1 MTIKSTYP
9 AWVFGLC
16 VGLSGVAIAED
27 EAKAPETANTLQFE
41 KRLVAFDANSDGSLD
56 AAELEAFALSV
67 PKEEALQTF
76 MGFVVALGGATDSMI
91 DRVVAFDANKDGK
104 VDKAELPERFRIL
117 LEKSDTDKNG
127 SLSTDE
133 IKALAS
139 NAGSLELPR
148 ELLIELNGRGVTLA
162 AKRVLALDENNDLKV
177 RRDELIQPLRQ
188 MFDRADANHDNVL
201 NSAEIQALD
210 AIFDR
215 TGLPREFNDLDG
227 RNFDRGGASNLERVM
242 AFDKDR
248 NGELT
253 RDELFGQRH
262 NLLDRVDANRDG
274 FLDRDELERWER
286 REALATRAQLGR
298 SGDSPSE
305 FEKALKE
312 KEFSDSQKDEVIAIV
327 KAYRD
332 AGRKLPVEAR
342 TALVRGIK
350 GVLGDLDYKQFQAEV
365 VESLH
370 RRGGGFNGRYIPTTK
385 IIARLLTFDADK
397 NGQLSTSEIE
407 GMAPRL
413 VQVRRVVEAHHLE
426 RREAVTKSSVET
438 ITGFDANKDGKIDRA
453 ELPERLQALLAQ
465 NDADKDGILDGA
477 ELKAVE
483 NEESF
488 ARFVQGTVGGVNLPL
503 IEDGLKN
510 LKVSQETRNK
520 ALDCVSNYQAFL
532 RDSSELARVELQTR
546 LENVLGAKE
555 LQAFQDSLGRRGPRR
570 GGDQ

>member
-27 EAKAPETANTLQFE
+27 EAKSPETANAIQVE
-41 KRLVAFDANSDGSLD
+41 KRLVAFDANKDGSLD
-56 AAELEAFALSV
+56 ATEFEAFALSV

-104 VDKAELPERFRIL
+104 V
-117 LEKSDTDKNG
+117 EK
-127 SLSTDE
+127 
-133 IKALAS
+133 
-139 NAGSLELPR
+139 
-148 ELLIELNGRGVTLA
+148 
-162 AKRVLALDENNDLKV
+162 
-177 RRDELIQPLRQ
+177 
-188 MFDRADANHDNVL
+188 
-201 NSAEIQALD
+201 
-210 AIFDR
+210 
-215 TGLPREFNDLDG
+215 
-227 RNFDRGGASNLERVM
+227 
-242 AFDKDR
+242 
-248 NGELT
+248 
-253 RDELFGQRH
+253 
-262 NLLDRVDANRDG
+262 
-274 FLDRDELERWER
+274 
-286 REALATRAQLGR
+286 
-298 SGDSPSE
+298 
-305 FEKALKE
+305 
-312 KEFSDSQKDEVIAIV
+312 
-327 KAYRD
+327 
-332 AGRKLPVEAR
+332 
-342 TALVRGIK
+342 
-350 GVLGDLDYKQFQAEV
+350 
-365 VESLH
+365 
-370 RRGGGFNGRYIPTTK
+370 
-385 IIARLLTFDADK
+385 
-397 NGQLSTSEIE
+397 
-407 GMAPRL
+407 
-413 VQVRRVVEAHHLE
+413 
-426 RREAVTKSSVET
+426 
-438 ITGFDANKDGKIDRA
+438 A